1 MAFATRSIRIIKGLY
16 VYFLVLSFADPE
28 IFELTSADV
37 TQTTVPLSWSI
48 GNTQHIDLI
57 QVHWTQTDSSAE
69 STAENTTSN
78 SSHTLTSLTPGTTY
92 QFYVT
97 VKSYRLTARTN
108 TITVTTG
115 ATTLARFVFE
125 KTVMVC
131 NSMFSQTYTDFCS
144 VLAPVTQRL
153 LVSLTEII
161 FPQIFSI
168 TVILFSSDRFHLF
181 LTSVTRLVEFYSSRL
196 V

>member
-115 ATTLARFVFE
+115 ATTLAR
-125 KTVMVC
+125 
-131 NSMFSQTYTDFCS
+131 
-144 VLAPVTQRL
+144 L
-153 LVSLTEII
+153 I
-161 FPQIFSI
+161 
-168 TVILFSSDRFHLF
+168 
-181 LTSVTRLVEFYSSRL
+181 RLVKQLPSP
-196 V
+196 